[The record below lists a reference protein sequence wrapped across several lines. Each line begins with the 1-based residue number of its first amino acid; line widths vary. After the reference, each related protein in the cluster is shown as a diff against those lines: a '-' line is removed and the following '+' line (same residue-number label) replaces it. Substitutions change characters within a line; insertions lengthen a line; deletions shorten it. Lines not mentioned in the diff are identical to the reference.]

1 MYYNS
6 YILEQHMLY
15 AIHDLHSAIT
25 ILFALGMGETESLS
39 TVASNGANVP
49 VPYDQ

>member
-1 MYYNS
+1 MS
-6 YILEQHMLY
+6 Y
-15 AIHDLHSAIT
+15 AIHDLHRAVT
-25 ILFALGMGETESLS
+25 FLFVLGMGETESLS